1 MKGKMVSNGPKSD
14 DNPVRKSPR
23 PGRPSLKEAERI
35 SRAVLNEARSLFIAN
50 GYDRTSMDEIA
61 ARSGVSKRTIYS
73 RYGSKADLLSL
84 VAQQLGDTTMSALE
98 AAEIPRGTP
107 FEVMYALAGQ
117 LTAFASDKDIVAME
131 RMTMDMARSF
141 PELWDLRRSQSR
153 RTVDV
158 VVRRLVHLRPDADE
172 TPQELERDALVF
184 LSMTVVPTLHR
195 SMMNHGAELADPDAF
210 LVRAVE
216 IFLEGFL

>member
-1 MKGKMVSNGPKSD
+1 M
-14 DNPVRKSPR
+14 
-23 PGRPSLKEAERI
+23 
-35 SRAVLNEARSLFIAN
+35 LNEARSLFVAN

-61 ARSGVSKRTIYS
+61 TQSGVSKRTIYS
-73 RYGSKADLLSL
+73 RYGSKADLFSL

-98 AAEIPRGTP
+98 AAEIPQGTP
-107 FEVMYALAGQ
+107 FEVMHALAEQ

-131 RMTMDMARSF
+131 RMTLDMARSF

-158 VVRRLVHLRPDADE
+158 VVRRLVRIRPDADA
-172 TPQELERDALVF
+172 TQQQLERDALVF
-184 LSMTVVPTLHR
+184 LSMTVIPTLHR
-195 SMMNHGAELADPDAF
+195 SMMSPGTELADADAF

-216 IFLEGFL
+216 IFLKGFL